1 MKTYLYATL
10 SILRHL
16 VRSLQ
21 IVASVLHH
29 ALAGFSPKQLVHRNI
44 VMPAGQI
51 LQRHFE
57 HCSQLG
63 RGQLADQQAVDQ
75 FQNLGQGL
83 RSETDQA

>member
-1 MKTYLYATL
+1 
-10 SILRHL
+10 
-16 VRSLQ
+16 
-21 IVASVLHH
+21 
-29 ALAGFSPKQLVHRNI
+29 
-44 VMPAGQI
+44 MPAGQI